1 MAKNNNLHKAK
12 RAKKDEFYTRYQDI
26 ANEMEHYRQHFK
38 GKIVYCNCDDPSL
51 SEFWRYFHNNFAF
64 LGLKKLISTHYKE
77 NNNLSYSMEYE
88 GGDDF
93 NINAGKITEIVGNK
107 ATVAFEEVFYKAG
120 DFRSEDCIKLLKQS
134 DIVVTNPPFSLFREY
149 IAQLLEYEKKFVI
162 IGNQNAITY
171 KEVFPLLKNNKIWLG
186 MGFKGNVGFFKSAY
200 EDIATA
206 SQHKDGYIRVS
217 GVVWFTNLDI
227 QKRHGGLW
235 HLNGKFDK
243 TQAHCYYE
251 GNEDKYPKY
260 DNYDAINVDKTSMI
274 PIDYSG
280 VMGVPITFMDKFNPV
295 EFEIIGLSSKQN
307 AGTVKRTH
315 PDEYYNGYTRGKVVT
330 RVESNMPLLKTNI
343 SGGTK
348 CSKDGCYDVYQ
359 LYWRIFI
366 KNRNPIA
373 KKDNK

>member
-12 RAKKDEFYTRYQDI
+12 APKRDEFYTQYSDI
-26 ANEMEHYRQHFK
+26 VNEMEHYRQHFK
-38 GKIVYCNCDDPSL
+38 GKTVYCNCDDPTKSN
-51 SEFWRYFHNNFAF
+51 FWKYFHNNFAT
-64 LGLKKLISTHYKE
+64 LGLKKLISTHYRE
-77 NNNLSYSMEYE
+77 NSNSSYSMEYE

-93 NINAGKITEIVGNK
+93 NMNTGKITEIVGNK
-107 ATVAFEEVFYKAG
+107 SVVNGEDILYTAG
-120 DFRSEDCIKLLKQS
+120 DFRSEDCIKLLKQA

-149 IAQLLEYEKKFVI
+149 IAQLMEYEKKFII

-171 KEVFPLLKNNKIWLG
+171 KEVFPLIKDNKIWIGL
-186 MGFKGNVGFFKSAY
+186 GFKGNVGYFRSIY
-200 EDIATA
+200 EDTA
-206 SQHKDGYIRVS
+206 KSSQHKEGCIRVS
-217 GVVWFTNLDI
+217 GVMWFTNLDI
-227 QKRHGGLW
+227 SKRHGGLW
-235 HLNGKFDK
+235 HLNGQFDK

-260 DNYDAINVDKTSMI
+260 DNYDAINVDKTAMI
-274 PIDYSG
+274 PIDYPG
-280 VMGVPITFMDKFNPV
+280 IMGVPITFMNKYNPE

-315 PDEYYNGYTRGKVVT
+315 SDEYYNGYTRGKIVT

-348 CSKDGCYDVYQ
+348 CSKDGCDNVYQ

-373 KKDNK
+373 KKDDR